1 MPPISGANLR
11 SLLILGF
18 LAILPACSRTEA
30 PNAPPA
36 ASAVTPQVAEDLAQ
50 HAAGMLARGGVP
62 LDRVA
67 GQTVGEVAQ
76 NAAREPGRF
85 GAQQEIDEGGF
96 SWSFSI
102 MWFDADNRTQ
112 ENYVHGAT
120 ARARIEA
127 RARGSVTTARHH
139 ASVGIARELDIGG
152 LLPDSVMVVLNGAAH
167 DTASCDFESG
177 DGLRARRYD
186 LLGAG
191 AFEAVRTMKDP
202 AVNPYPLSGV
212 LTWNVVADAL
222 ERDEQGERTAHYQAR
237 VVVTF
242 NGTRHPIIEVEK
254 KWRYSLDLDT
264 GAITVVP
271 S

>member
-18 LAILPACSRTEA
+18 LAILPACSRNEA

-67 GQTVGEVAQ
+67 GQNLSEVAR
-76 NAAREPGRF
+76 NVGREPSRLGT
-85 GAQQEIDEGGF
+85 QQVVDGGGF
-96 SWSFSI
+96 SWSFSVS
-102 MWFDADNRTQ
+102 WFDVDDQPQTD
-112 ENYVHGAT
+112 YVHGST

-127 RARGSVTTARHH
+127 RARGSVTTGRHR
-139 ASVGIARELDIGG
+139 ASVGIARELEVGG
-152 LLPDSVMVVLNGAAH
+152 LLPESVVTVVNGAAH
-167 DTASCDFESG
+167 DTASCDFESR
-177 DGLRARRYD
+177 DGARARSYD

-191 AFEAVRTMKDP
+191 SLQAVRAMKDP
-202 AVNPYPLSGV
+202 SANPYPLSGM

-222 ERDEQGERTAHYQAR
+222 ERDERGERTAHYEAR

-254 KWRYSLDLDT
+254 KWRYSLDLET